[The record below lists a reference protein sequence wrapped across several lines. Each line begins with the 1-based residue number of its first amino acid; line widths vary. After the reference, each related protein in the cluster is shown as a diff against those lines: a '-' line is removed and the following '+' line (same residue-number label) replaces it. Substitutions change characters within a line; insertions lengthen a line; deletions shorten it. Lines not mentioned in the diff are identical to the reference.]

1 MSLKQHLMKLR
12 LQLDEFHADLQDF
25 QTLQSTTLNQSM
37 IQQLNRIKNTLIFID
52 NELSDDESSSQNV
65 KSVQKLI
72 DSLNSDLQSLS
83 DDNFPAN
90 LTVSNYIFESNS
102 IKIINERANK
112 TDFIRKPTASNQF
125 SAPGRTVKKAKSVRF
140 RDNLVDYSPTSSSV
154 SNEGGR
160 YQDTPDEIEQSASEN
175 TSNAALFQKPY
186 SDEEP
191 TGQPTKQ
198 NVDSISNKQ
207 IFIKN
212 QQQVLEQDEQINILG
227 RSVSTQRSMAL
238 SINDELA
245 DQMVL
250 LDDLENGVTSSNT
263 RLVRTHNRLTKFR
276 EQVRKN
282 SDWYTILVLVI
293 ILLLLL
299 VILK

>member
-1 MSLKQHLMKLR
+1 MSLKEHLMKLR

-25 QTLQSTTLNQSM
+25 QTLQITTLNQSM
-37 IQQLNRIKNTLIFID
+37 IQQLNRIKNTLLFVD
-52 NELSDDESSSQNV
+52 NELIDDEFSSQNA
-65 KSVQKLI
+65 KSFQKLI
-72 DSLNSDLQSLS
+72 DTLNSDLQSLS
-83 DDNFPAN
+83 DDNFPGK
-90 LTVSNYIFESNS
+90 LTVSNYLFESTS
-102 IKIINERANK
+102 IKVLNERGNDAES
-112 TDFIRKPTASNQF
+112 IRKTTALNQA
-125 SAPGRTVKKAKSVRF
+125 STQGRTVKKAKSVRF
-140 RDNLVDYSPTSSSV
+140 RDNLVDYSPTSSV
-154 SNEGGR
+154 PNQGAR
-160 YQDTPDEIEQSASEN
+160 YKDTPDHFDEIEQSVVEN
-175 TSNAALFQKPY
+175 SSNAALLQKPY
-186 SDEEP
+186 SDEEL
-191 TGQPTKQ
+191 TEQ